1 MMMKKWIATLL
12 LLLMPCLALA
22 QENALTLTDA
32 GVDLPG
38 GSIHYPQM
46 QGLDEE
52 QTTLVNQALLEA
64 GQISQRL
71 ERATLLTSAA
81 VKLNVSWQ
89 ADNQCLAGQVL
100 SVVFTAEGAVTDSRS
115 THVYTTLNMDLAS
128 GENITWADLFQDEEA
143 ARAGIASYLEDEL
156 APELSAHLMNSE
168 LTPLPEDFSLDAS
181 GMTLYYPI
189 SQLATLS
196 DRAGA
201 VHLSWCELLPY
212 LKTGEGTV
220 LQRIGAEAMVTL
232 SDASSIQQAV
242 DNGSL
247 PGIPAQLGD
256 NMQELV
262 NTWGLLIDPDLYENG
277 RLISLDGAAFRT
289 VYLMTDRLTEM
300 LDSSVVQGIR
310 MDRGSLDGLCI
321 GKTSQNEWRQV
332 LGEPDYTVTL
342 NEEEADGQRLQSGE
356 SDYYRYDTHTLRLH
370 ANEDGVLVSLML
382 LE

>member
-100 SVVFTAEGAVTDSRS
+100 SVVFTAEGAVNDSRS

-232 SDASSIQQAV
+232 SDASGIQQAV
-242 DNGSL
+242 NSGSL

-289 VYLMTDRLTEM
+289 VYLMTDRLTET

-310 MDRGSLDGLCI
+310 MDRGSLYGLCI

>member
-232 SDASSIQQAV
+232 SDASGIQQAV

>member
-12 LLLMPCLALA
+12 LLLMPCFALA

-89 ADNQCLAGQVL
+89 ADSQCLAGQVL
-100 SVVFTAEGAVTDSRS
+100 SVVFTAEGAVNDSRS

-232 SDASSIQQAV
+232 SDASGIQQAV
-242 DNGSL
+242 NSGSL

-289 VYLMTDRLTEM
+289 VYLMTDRLTET

-310 MDRGSLDGLCI
+310 MDRGSLYGLCI

-356 SDYYRYDTHTLRLH
+356 SDYYRYDTHTLRFH